1 MRCFFKSLSGYLKL
15 FYCWCAVLYVYVY
28 GVCAWCVWFGEV
40 ACVCV
45 CGMVVCVCMYVCV
58 YVVCVC
64 GVCACVWFGV
74 VVCVCVC
81 DVVVCICV
89 SLCARVYM
97 YTWYVYVCVCI
108 CTYHSTCGSQLT
120 LWFSP
125 FTFTSVLRIELSCQ
139 ACGQCLS
146 VNYLLVCFFI

>member
-1 MRCFFKSLSGYLKL
+1 M
-15 FYCWCAVLYVYVY
+15 
-28 GVCAWCVWFGEV
+28 WFGEV

-97 YTWYVYVCVCI
+97 YTWYVYVCVHMHI
-108 CTYHSTCGSQLT
+108 PQHMWQSDD
-120 LWFSP
+120 FV
-125 FTFTSVLRIELSCQ
+125 VLSFHLYIS
-139 ACGQCLS
+139 S
-146 VNYLLVCFFI
+146 DD